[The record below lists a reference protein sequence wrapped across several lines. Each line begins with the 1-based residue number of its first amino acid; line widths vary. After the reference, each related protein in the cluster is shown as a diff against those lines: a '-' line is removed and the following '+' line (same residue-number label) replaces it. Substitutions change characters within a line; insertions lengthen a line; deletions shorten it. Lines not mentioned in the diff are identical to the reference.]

1 MTGQKLKS
9 LTACLACLLAGWI
22 CGHSGIVPLRAE
34 PATLVKPTPAREK
47 NPAFPMSARIGSNL
61 YLQTSAEFQACCRQ
75 IYRCATERLKSQ
87 MSNASARFAK
97 PAVVMDLDETVFDNS
112 SFQTFLL
119 RSGLEY
125 TEELWDQYERDHP
138 QDVTPVPGALEFIRN
153 AGNLGVHVVFLSN
166 RSERFRDSTR
176 SALKRLGLGIVPE
189 ERLLLKPT
197 GASSD
202 KTARRKIVASQFDVL
217 MYIGDGLRD
226 FSEEFAGPKVGPSPS
241 IEQCRNAIA
250 HRLTAMKA
258 AEPHLGVD
266 WFVIPNP
273 VYGEWD
279 KFAGP
284 DPVVLLH
291 PTTMP
296 IPSR

>member
-1 MTGQKLKS
+1 
-9 LTACLACLLAGWI
+9 
-22 CGHSGIVPLRAE
+22 
-34 PATLVKPTPAREK
+34 
-47 NPAFPMSARIGSNL
+47 
-61 YLQTSAEFQACCRQ
+61 
-75 IYRCATERLKSQ
+75 
-87 MSNASARFAK
+87 MSNSAVRGKK

-119 RSGLEY
+119 RSHLEY
-125 TEELWDQYERDHP
+125 TEELWDRYERDHP
-138 QDVTPVPGALEFIRN
+138 QDVTPIPGALEFIRN
-153 AGNLGVHVVFLSN
+153 AGHLGVHVVFLSN

-176 SALKRLGLGIVPE
+176 SALKRLGLGIVPD

-202 KTARRKIVASQFDVL
+202 KTARRKIVATQFDVL
-217 MYIGDGLRD
+217 MYVGDGLRD
-226 FSEEFAGPKVGPSPS
+226 FSEEFAGPKLGPSPS

-250 HRLTAMKA
+250 HRLTALKA
-258 AEPHLGVD
+258 AEPHLGVN
-266 WFVIPNP
+266 WFMIPNP

-284 DPVVLLH
+284 DPVGLLH

-296 IPSR
+296 IQTR